1 MVRRTA
7 TRPTGFDR
15 EDGASVYV
23 ERLILN
29 EFRAIASSDIEF
41 THPMSPR
48 SGRLELPNINLL
60 VGTNGGGKSTIL
72 KGIAAAVL
80 GGEVDLMDLTE
91 ASILQWPRLGAT
103 GASYAR
109 VTYRIGPEAWAGV
122 GTVQEDWVQIGA
134 EGAQHSRE
142 SEPAED
148 RATPNLFGYGPQRLS
163 SPALRPGDALDAT
176 GRVANLFER
185 SQQLHAPE
193 PWVPDVSEETLSAI
207 NALMPPDTRL
217 TGDLQENEVVVENR
231 GLRVSRG
238 MLSDGAQSYMAWLLD
253 LVFRLLEAGADEDL
267 SAVPATVLIDE
278 VDQRMHPR
286 WQQIVLRR
294 LSDGLPDVQFIGTAH
309 SPLLAGG
316 LRPENLTV
324 LEPDHD
330 APGEGAMKAS
340 HFDEDVF
347 GHTADGVLTSSY
359 FSLLSSRSEDFRQ
372 QLRRLAEAAADIDE
386 EAVDFIRTLT
396 AGSAD
401 DDIRVR
407 SELVARP
414 DRLRRRRQ

>member
-1 MVRRTA
+1 M
-7 TRPTGFDR
+7 
-15 EDGASVYV
+15 YV

-41 THPMSPR
+41 THPMSPG

-80 GGEVDLMDLTE
+80 GGEIDLMDLTE
-91 ASILQWPRLGAT
+91 ESILQWPRRGAT
-103 GASYAR
+103 GVCYAR
-109 VTYRIGPEAWAGV
+109 VTYRTEPGAGAGMGPV
-122 GTVQEDWVQIGA
+122 HEDWVQIDP
-134 EGAQHSRE
+134 EGTQHSRE
-142 SEPAED
+142 NEPFGAEG
-148 RATPNLFGYGPQRLS
+148 RATPNLFGYGPQRLT
-163 SPALRPGDALDAT
+163 SPELGPGDALDAT

-185 SQQLHAPE
+185 RQQLHAPE

-217 TGDLQENEVVVENR
+217 TGDMQEDEVEVENR
-231 GLRVSRG
+231 GLRVSRA
-238 MLSDGAQSYMAWLLD
+238 MLSDGAQSYLAWLLD

-267 SAVPATVLIDE
+267 RGVPATVLIDE

-286 WQQIVLRR
+286 WQQVVLRR

-340 HFDEDVF
+340 HFEEDVY
-347 GHTADGVLTSSY
+347 GQTADGVLTSSY
-359 FSLLSSRSEDFRQ
+359 FSLLSSRPEDFRQ
-372 QLRRLAEAAADIDE
+372 QLRRLAQAAADMDE
-386 EAVDFIRTLT
+386 DAIDFIRALT
-396 AGSAD
+396 AGSTD

>member
-1 MVRRTA
+1 M
-7 TRPTGFDR
+7 
-15 EDGASVYV
+15 YV
-23 ERLILN
+23 ERLFLN
-29 EFRAIASSDIEF
+29 EFRAIAGSDIEF
-41 THPMSPR
+41 THPTSPG
-48 SGRLELPNINLL
+48 SERLELPNINLL

-80 GGEVDLMDLTE
+80 GGQVDLMDLTGE
-91 ASILQWPRLGAT
+91 SILAWPRRGAT
-103 GASYAR
+103 GPCYAR
-109 VTYRIGPEAWAGV
+109 VTYRTGSKARAGV
-122 GTVQEDWVQIGA
+122 GPAAGSVHEDWVQIDTEA
-134 EGAQHSRE
+134 IRHSRE
-142 SEPAED
+142 KEPSPAGD
-148 RATPNLFGYGPQRLS
+148 GAIPNLFGYGPQRLT
-163 SPALRPGDALDAT
+163 SPELRPGEALDAT

-185 SQQLHAPE
+185 RQELHAPE
-193 PWVPDVSEETLSAI
+193 PWVPHMGDETLTAI
-207 NALMPPDTRL
+207 NTLMPPDTRL
-217 TGDLQENEVVVENR
+217 TGGMQGDEVEVENR
-231 GLRVSRG
+231 GLRVSRT
-238 MLSDGAQSYMAWLLD
+238 MVSDGAQSYMAWLFD
-253 LVFRLLEAGADEDL
+253 LVFRLLEAGAAEDL
-267 SAVPATVLIDE
+267 SGVPATVLIDE

-340 HFDEDVF
+340 HFEEDVY

-359 FSLLSSRSEDFRQ
+359 FSLPSSRSEDFRQ
-372 QLRRLAEAAADIDE
+372 QLRRLAEAAAEMDE
-386 EAVDFIRTLT
+386 EAVDFIRMLAAGST
-396 AGSAD
+396 AG
-401 DDIRVR
+401 DIRVR